1 MRGNPHIICNHLVVF
16 STYYVITDRSHRP
29 EYHPQNQHH
38 CYDHDHCFNRENNQI
53 GRPRVLRTRARVCSG
68 HNKTLHC
75 GHPGVLFGD
84 VGGDA
89 DGMVGE
95 LVVRLIMMLV
105 VMRIVMSMVTV
116 MVMSVVTVM
125 VRAIMKL
132 FAVLD

>member
-1 MRGNPHIICNHLVVF
+1 MRGSPHIICNHHEVF

-29 EYHPQNQHH
+29 ECHPQNQHH
-38 CYDHDHCFNRENNQI
+38 YYDHDHCFNRENNQI

-75 GHPGVLFGD
+75 GHPGD
-84 VGGDA
+84 VFGGDA

-95 LVVRLIMMLV
+95 LVVRLIMMVV
-105 VMRIVMSMVTV
+105 VMLIVMSVVT
-116 MVMSVVTVM
+116 VTVM